1 MRTLLL
7 VILVLAAAVA
17 AFWLLPW
24 WLSLTLVVVVV
35 LPLAWVAWKFIS
47 MLKSVAKEFAD
58 VIPKRR
64 LCSLAAG
71 EPFRGNGFAFTF
83 PVACEG
89 SQTVLDDLE
98 ALVLKPQV
106 HPPGELGD
114 SMLIVSTIPKDEM
127 KTKTNEKLEAI
138 YSQVQELRV
147 DEFAPLAIG
156 SLHGEHR
163 TFQVSKDGKSIR
175 GESVYLGD
183 HSHSVAWQVIT
194 LSEGFELVA
203 SRYRELATLVR
214 RVEDTHANPERTA
227 PCTRIHGSL
236 II

>member
-1 MRTLLL
+1 MRKLLL
-7 VILVLAAAVA
+7 IILFLAAVIA
-17 AFWLLPW
+17 AIWLLPW

-58 VIPKRR
+58 VIPKKR
-64 LCSLAAG
+64 LCSLAAA
-71 EPFRGNGFAFTF
+71 EPFRGKGFAFSF
-83 PVACEG
+83 PVACEV

-106 HPPGELGD
+106 HRDGEQGD

-138 YSQVQELRV
+138 YAQVQELRA
-147 DEFAPLAIG
+147 DEFSPFTVG
-156 SLHGEHR
+156 QLHGERR
-163 TFQVSKDGKSIR
+163 TFQASKDGKSIR

-194 LSEGFELVA
+194 PSAAFEPIA
-203 SRYRELATLVR
+203 SRYRELAALIQ
-214 RVEDTHANPERTA
+214 RVEDTHD
-227 PCTRIHGSL
+227 S
-236 II
+236 